1 LKFREERNVKFFGK
15 RRSKRAIFSTLTLV
29 IVGLAA
35 TVAFAG
41 SAGHYSWYP
50 YGGHGNHYKPS
61 RYYKPIVI
69 KPITITKTNK
79 AEMNQVINA
88 SNNVI
93 NDIQGNNI
101 GGGGFGYYGSHYQHG
116 HPYGHG
122 FTFPY
127 GGGYDNDAVDI
138 ENISQSI
145 NIMVNGNIDQDN

>member
-1 LKFREERNVKFFGK
+1 MKFFGK
-15 RRSKRAIFSTLTLV
+15 RRSKRAIFGTMTLM
-29 IVGLAA
+29 IVGLVAA
-35 TVAFAG
+35 VAFAG

-50 YGGHGNHYKPS
+50 YGGNGHHYKPS
-61 RYYKPIVI
+61 RHYYKPIVI
-69 KPITITKTNK
+69 KPIVIKPVTITKTNK

-101 GGGGFGYYGSHYQHG
+101 GGGGSGYYGNHYQHG

-138 ENISQSI
+138 ENISQGI
-145 NIMVNGNIDQDN
+145 NILVNGNIDQDN